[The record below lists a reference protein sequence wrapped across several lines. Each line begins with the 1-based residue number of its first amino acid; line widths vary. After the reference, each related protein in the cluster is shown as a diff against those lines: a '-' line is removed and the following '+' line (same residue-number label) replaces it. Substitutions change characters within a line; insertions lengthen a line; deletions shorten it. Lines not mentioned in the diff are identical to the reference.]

1 MFARKE
7 RRMLN
12 LDDPLWKETSHCY
25 GSGDNI
31 PPFIRKIEKSKSLPN
46 SFWDELSNIL
56 CHQCTL
62 GSASYAAFPH
72 LVRIA
77 REKQG
82 TQISLK
88 CLDLASLILGLAL
101 APENK
106 LPKLDRKL
114 LLPFRDAM
122 KLGRSLVSELYLSV
136 APKSRRDSIHFLA
149 ISAAFM
155 GYGDVSL
162 MLDDMSDGTIYC
174 DECEH
179 EIDMTTKY
187 TI

>member
-1 MFARKE
+1 
-7 RRMLN
+7 MLELN
-12 LDDPLWKETSHCY
+12 DPYWAETSHCY
-25 GSGDNI
+25 GSGDSI
-31 PPFIRKIEKSKSLPN
+31 PPFIRKIEKSKSLPR
-46 SFWDELSNIL
+46 SFWDELGNIL

-62 GSASYAAFPH
+62 GSASFAAFPH

-77 REKQG
+77 KDKQG
-82 TQISLK
+82 TQLSLR

-106 LPKLDRKL
+106 LPKMDRKL
-114 LLPFRDAM
+114 SLPFRDAM
-122 KLGRSLVSELYLSV
+122 KQGRSLVSELYLSL
-136 APKSRRDSIHFLA
+136 APKTWLESIQFLS

-162 MLDDMSDGTIYC
+162 MLDDMSGGTIYC

>member
-1 MFARKE
+1 
-7 RRMLN
+7 MLD
-12 LDDPLWKETSHCY
+12 LDDPFWKETSHCY
-25 GSGDNI
+25 GSGGNI
-31 PPFIRKIEKSKSLPN
+31 PPLIRKIENSKSLPKR
-46 SFWDELSNIL
+46 FWDELSNIL

-62 GSASYAAFPH
+62 GSASFAAFPH

-77 REKQG
+77 SEKQG
-82 TQISLK
+82 THTSVK
-88 CLDLASLILGLAL
+88 CLDLASHILGLAL

-114 LLPFRDAM
+114 LLPFREAM
-122 KLGRSLVSELYLSV
+122 KLGRTLVSELYLTV
-136 APKSRRDSIHFLA
+136 APRSWRESIQFLS

-155 GYGDVSL
+155 GRGDISL
-162 MLDDMSDGTIYC
+162 MLDEISGGTIYC

>member
-1 MFARKE
+1 
-7 RRMLN
+7 MLD
-12 LDDPLWKETSHCY
+12 LDDPAWTETAHCY
-25 GSGDNI
+25 GSGENI
-31 PPFIRKIEKSKSLPN
+31 PPYIRRIEVSKSLSK
-46 SFWDELSNIL
+46 SFWDEFENIL

-62 GSASYAAFPH
+62 GTASYAAFPH

-77 REKQG
+77 IEKRATPVG
-82 TQISLK
+82 LK

-106 LPKLDRKL
+106 LPKMDRKIL
-114 LLPFRDAM
+114 VPFRDAM
-122 KLGRSLVSELYLSV
+122 KSGRSLVSEIYLNV
-136 APKSRRDSIHFLA
+136 APKSWQESIQFLS

-155 GYGDVSL
+155 GYGDISL
-162 MLDDMSDGTIYC
+162 MLDDMSGGTIYC
-174 DECEH
+174 NECEH